1 MELARKSLFFVV
13 DDDPVTRL
21 MLCRFLE
28 RHGYLAKGFAN
39 GALVLDAFDQE
50 RPDVILMDAKMPVM
64 DGFEACR
71 RLKERPDLRHVP
83 VLMIT
88 GLNDDDS
95 VDRAFE
101 IGATDFITKP
111 IHWAILRN
119 RVHYLL
125 ANIEA
130 GHKLSLAARVF
141 DNTGEGIVVTDA
153 RARIQSVNPAFTHIT
168 GYPAREA
175 LGRKMSMLKSG
186 RHSSEFY
193 EKLWSELTQR
203 GQWQGEFYNRRKDGT
218 IYPQWANISAV
229 YAPGGQ
235 IENFIT
241 VFSDLTA
248 LRESEQNLL
257 YVTGHDALTGLPNRH
272 LFHERL
278 SFVLGE
284 ARESGTMVWVLLLD
298 LDRFKVIN
306 ETMGHDV
313 GDALIVEVGRR
324 LAAILG
330 GRGSLSRLG
339 GDEFAVILP
348 KTEDAQ
354 SVAQLADVMLQSM
367 RDPFVIHEVEFFAGA
382 SIGIGVHP
390 LDGEDAKTLMKNVDA
405 ALYHAKEKGRNNFQF
420 FRNEMNTRA
429 LARMRMETS
438 LRMALERQEF
448 ELYFQPQIHLAT
460 GELAGVEA
468 LIRWNRPGHGMVAPG
483 EFIPLAE
490 ETGLIIPM
498 GNWALNDACR
508 RARSWFASG
517 VKPFRMAVNLSGLQF
532 EQPDFVAWVTETL
545 SSTGM
550 EARWLELELTESI
563 AMGDA
568 VETLIKLKSLSE
580 VGVRLS
586 IDDFGTGFSSLKY
599 LKRFP
604 IDTLKIDQSFV
615 RNCADDLED
624 AVIIRAVIGL
634 AHSLGLTV
642 IAEGVE
648 KSDQIDFL
656 QIHGC
661 NEVQGYF
668 YGRPMAESALLEF
681 LRKRG
686 DS

>member
-1 MELARKSLFFVV
+1 MELPRKPLFFVV
-13 DDDPVTRL
+13 DDDPVTRI

-28 RHGYLAKGFAN
+28 RLGYLAHGFGN
-39 GALVLDAFDQE
+39 GALATEAMEQGL
-50 RPDVILMDAKMPVM
+50 PDVVLMDAKMPVM

-71 RLKERPDLRHVP
+71 RLKERPDARHIP

-101 IGATDFITKP
+101 AGAADFITKP

-125 ANIEA
+125 DTIEA

-141 DNTGEGIVVTDA
+141 DNTSEGIVVTDPHA
-153 RARIQSVNPAFTHIT
+153 VIQSVNPGFTRIT
-168 GYPAREA
+168 GYTSQEA
-175 LGRKMSMLKSG
+175 VGHDMSLLKSG
-186 RHSSEFY
+186 RHSREFY
-193 EKLWSELTQR
+193 DRLWSELTSK

-229 YAPGGQ
+229 FAPGGQ
-235 IENFIT
+235 IENYIA

-248 LRESEQNLL
+248 LRESQENLL
-257 YVTGHDALTGLPNRH
+257 YVTGHDPLTGLPNRH

-278 SFVLGE
+278 TFVLGE
-284 ARESGTMVWVLLLD
+284 ARAAGAMVWVLLLD
-298 LDRFKVIN
+298 LDRFKVVN
-306 ETMGHDV
+306 ESMGHDV
-313 GDALIVEVGRR
+313 GDALIVEVSRR
-324 LAAILG
+324 LGETLG
-330 GRGSLSRLG
+330 GRGSPSRLG
-339 GDEFAVILP
+339 GDEFAMILS
-348 KTEDAQ
+348 KSEDSQ
-354 SVAQLADVMLQSM
+354 SVAQLAESLLAAM
-367 RDPFVIHEVEFFAGA
+367 RVAFVIHEVEFFVGA

-405 ALYHAKEKGRNNFQF
+405 ALYHAKERGRNNFQF
-420 FRNEMNTRA
+420 YRNEMNTRA
-429 LARMRMETS
+429 MARMRMETS
-438 LRMALERQEF
+438 LRLALERQEF
-448 ELYFQPQIHLAT
+448 ELYFQPQIHLPS
-460 GELAGVEA
+460 GHLAGVEA
-468 LIRWNRPGHGMVAPG
+468 LIRWNRPGQGMVSPG

-498 GNWALNDACR
+498 GNWALADACR
-508 RARSWFASG
+508 RAVSWFSTG
-517 VKPFRMAVNLSGLQF
+517 VAPFRMAVNLSGLQF
-532 EQPDFVAWVTETL
+532 EQPDFVTRVTETL
-545 SSTGM
+545 SASGL
-550 EARWLELELTESI
+550 EASWLELELTESI

-568 VETLIKLKSLSE
+568 VETLVKLKSLSE

-615 RNCADDLED
+615 RNCASDMED
-624 AVIIRAVIGL
+624 AMIIRAVIGL

-648 KSDQIDFL
+648 KREQLDFL
-656 QIHGC
+656 KIHGC
-661 NEVQGYF
+661 NEVQGYYF
-668 YGRPMAESALLEF
+668 ARPMSESALLEF
-681 LRKRG
+681 LRQRG
-686 DS
+686 

>member
-1 MELARKSLFFVV
+1 MDLPRKALFFVV

-28 RHGYLAKGFAN
+28 RHGYSAQGFAN
-39 GALVLDAFDQE
+39 GALVIEAFDQV
-50 RPDVILMDAKMPVM
+50 RPDVVLMDAKMPVM

-71 RLKERPDLRHVP
+71 RLKARPDASHIP

-125 ANIEA
+125 DNIEA
-130 GHKLSLAARVF
+130 GHKLSVAARVF
-141 DNTGEGIVVTDA
+141 DNTGEGIVVTDSLA
-153 RARIQSVNPAFTHIT
+153 VIQSVNPSFTRIT
-168 GYPAREA
+168 GYAAQEA
-175 LGRKMSMLKSG
+175 VGRRMSLLKSG
-186 RHSSEFY
+186 RHPPDFY
-193 EKLWSELTQR
+193 EKMWSDLLAA
-203 GQWQGEFYNRRKDGT
+203 GQWQGEFYNRRKDGS

-235 IENFIT
+235 IENFIA

-248 LRESEQNLL
+248 LRESEENLL
-257 YVTGHDALTGLPNRH
+257 YVTGHDVLTGLPNRH

-278 SFVLGE
+278 SFVLSE
-284 ARESGTMVWVLLLD
+284 ARESGFMVWVLLLD
-298 LDRFKVIN
+298 LDRFKVVN

-324 LAAILG
+324 LTAILA

-354 SVAQLADVMLQSM
+354 SVAQLGGLMLQAI
-367 RDPFVIHEVEFFAGA
+367 RIPFVIHEVEFFVGA

-405 ALYHAKEKGRNNFQF
+405 ALYHAKERGRNNFQF
-420 FRNEMNTRA
+420 FRNEMNSRA

-438 LRMALERQEF
+438 LRLALERQEF
-448 ELYFQPQIHLAT
+448 ELYFQPQIDLAS

-468 LIRWNRPGHGMVAPG
+468 LIRWKRPGHGMVSPG

-498 GNWALNDACR
+498 GNWALADACR
-508 RARSWFASG
+508 RATGWFSSG
-517 VKPFRMAVNLSGLQF
+517 IKPFRVAVNLSGLEF
-532 EQPDFVAWVTETL
+532 EQPDFVVRVTEIL
-545 SSTGM
+545 ASSGL
-550 EARWLELELTESI
+550 ESRWLELELTESI

-568 VETLIKLKSLSE
+568 VETLVKLKSLSE

-615 RNCADDLED
+615 RNCAADLED
-624 AVIIRAVIGL
+624 AAIIRAVIGL
-634 AHSLGLTV
+634 AHSLNLTV

-648 KSDQIDFL
+648 TVGQVEFL
-656 QIHGC
+656 QGHGC
-661 NEVQGYF
+661 NEVQGF
-668 YGRPMAESALLEF
+668 YYSRPMPEAALLEF
-681 LRKRG
+681 LKRRG
-686 DS
+686 

>member
-1 MELARKSLFFVV
+1 MELARKPLFFVV
-13 DDDPVTRL
+13 DDDPVTRI

-28 RHGYLAKGFAN
+28 RLGYDAKGFGN
-39 GALVLDAFDQE
+39 GAQATGACDVE
-50 RPDVILMDAKMPVM
+50 MPDVVLMDAKMPVM

-71 RLKERPDLRHVP
+71 RLKARPDARHVP

-88 GLNDDDS
+88 GLNDDES

-101 IGATDFITKP
+101 IGAADFITKP

-125 ANIEA
+125 DNIES

-141 DNTGEGIVVTDA
+141 DNTSEGIAVTDA
-153 RARIQSVNPAFTHIT
+153 RGVIQSVNPAFSHIT
-168 GYPAREA
+168 GYPSAEA
-175 LGRKMSMLKSG
+175 LGRNMRLLKSG
-186 RHSSEFY
+186 RHSQEFY
-193 EKLWSELTQR
+193 EKLWSELTTR

-229 YAPGGQ
+229 FAPGGQ
-235 IENFIT
+235 IETFIT

-248 LRESEQNLL
+248 LRESQENLL
-257 YVTGHDALTGLPNRH
+257 YVTAHDALTGLPNRH

-278 SFVLGE
+278 TFVLDE
-284 ARESGTMVWVLLLD
+284 AREAGAMVWVLLLD
-298 LDRFKVIN
+298 LDRFKVVN

-313 GDALIVEVGRR
+313 GDALIVEVSRR
-324 LAAILG
+324 LGVTLA

-339 GDEFAVILP
+339 GDEFAVILS
-348 KTEDAQ
+348 KTEDSQ
-354 SVAQLADVMLQSM
+354 SVAQMADHMLAAM
-367 RDPFVIHEVEFFAGA
+367 RVPFAIHEVEFFIGA

-390 LDGEDAKTLMKNVDA
+390 LDGEDVKTLMKNVDA
-405 ALYHAKEKGRNNFQF
+405 ALYHAKERGRNNFQF
-420 FRNEMNTRA
+420 FRNEMNARA
-429 LARMRMETS
+429 LTRMRMETS
-438 LRMALERQEF
+438 LRQALEREEF
-448 ELYFQPQIHLAT
+448 ELYFQPQIHLAS
-460 GELAGVEA
+460 GRLAGVEA
-468 LIRWNRPGHGMVAPG
+468 LIRWNRPGCGMVSPG

-498 GNWALNDACR
+498 GDWALAHACQ
-508 RARSWFASG
+508 RAMQWFADG
-517 VKPFRMAVNLSGLQF
+517 IPPFRVAVNLSGIQF
-532 EQPDFVAWVTETL
+532 EEADFVARVTEIL
-545 SSTGM
+545 AATGM
-550 EARWLELELTESI
+550 ESRWLELELTESI

-568 VETLIKLKSLSE
+568 VETLVKLKSLSE

-615 RNCADDLED
+615 RNCAADLED

-648 KSDQIDFL
+648 TREQ
-656 QIHGC
+656 
-661 NEVQGYF
+661 
-668 YGRPMAESALLEF
+668 
-681 LRKRG
+681 
-686 DS
+686 